1 MVWVDLGYA
10 TLAHCALTD
19 STRGAAYAFAASV
32 GRSDDAHNVL
42 PRTFRPDAQWDL
54 RPSMRAILSD
64 WMIDVA
70 VSLTPLS
77 SEPSSSVSFPR

>member
-1 MVWVDLGYA
+1 
-10 TLAHCALTD
+10 
-19 STRGAAYAFAASV
+19 
-32 GRSDDAHNVL
+32 
-42 PRTFRPDAQWDL
+42 
-54 RPSMRAILSD
+54 MRAILSD